1 VRHGPARPIA
11 AELPATEREA
21 GVAGRRAARESSAEQ
36 PPVAWWRSLWI
47 ELRPRQWVKNVLV
60 LAPVLFAHQL
70 FAGPALL
77 KALAAFGLF
86 CLMSSSIYLLNDLK
100 DAAED
105 RRHPVK
111 RRRPIAAGQLGVPVA
126 VAAMVVLFLLA
137 LAGAFALS
145 PAFAGLLGAYWAMNF
160 LYSSWLKH
168 QVILDVF
175 VIAGGFVLR
184 VVGGGV
190 AIGVPLSD
198 WLLIC
203 TTLLALFLGFSK
215 RRHELDVLGEAAA
228 SHRQVLS
235 EYSRG
240 FLDMMIGVVTASTV
254 MSYALYTVSEETVRK
269 FHTRALLLTL
279 PFVLYGIFR
288 YLYLVYQKRE
298 GGDPTQTL
306 LSDRPTLVN
315 LLLWAAVATIIIY
328 SWH

>member
-1 VRHGPARPIA
+1 MKP
-11 AELPATEREA
+11 ELTVPATNGAATDLAPVQEWP
-21 GVAGRRAARESSAEQ
+21 VAS
-36 PPVAWWRSLWI
+36 PAWWRSLWI
-47 ELRPRQWVKNVLV
+47 ELRPQQWVKNLLV
-60 LAPVLFAHQL
+60 LAPLLFAHQL
-70 FAGPALL
+70 FAGTALL

-86 CLMSSSIYLLNDLK
+86 CLVSSSIYLLNDLK
-100 DAAED
+100 DAAQD
-105 RRHPVK
+105 RLHPKK
-111 RRRPIAAGQLGVPVA
+111 RLRPIAAGQLRVPVG
-126 VAAMVVLFLLA
+126 VAAMAVLLLVA
-137 LAGAFALS
+137 LGGGVLLS
-145 PAFAGLLGAYWAMNF
+145 PPFAALLGAYWVMNF

-168 QVILDVF
+168 EVILDVF

-215 RRHELDVLGEAAA
+215 RRHELTILGHDAA

-235 EYSRG
+235 DYSRS

-288 YLYLVYQKRE
+288 YLYLVYHRSE

-315 LLLWAAVATIIIY
+315 LVLWAAVATSIIY
-328 SWH
+328 YWH